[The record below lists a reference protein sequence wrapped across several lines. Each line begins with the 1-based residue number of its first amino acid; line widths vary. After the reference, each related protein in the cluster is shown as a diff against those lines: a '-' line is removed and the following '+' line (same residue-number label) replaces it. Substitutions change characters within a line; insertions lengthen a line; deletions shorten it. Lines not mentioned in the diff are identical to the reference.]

1 MIVWGVLNMKEY
13 MGSLLNNFVRNYFGD
28 GYSREKERFQFMKK
42 IPIIF
47 AAADLELILF
57 D

>member
-1 MIVWGVLNMKEY
+1 M
-13 MGSLLNNFVRNYFGD
+13 NNFVRNYFGD